1 MKLTMVLLL
10 FFGGGGEG
18 DKVHYGLSENGELEK
33 KSLLKG
39 STDYLAIAS

>member
-10 FFGGGGEG
+10 FGGGGEG
-18 DKVHYGLSENGELEK
+18 DKVHYGLRENGELEK